1 MAALAATSLNGV
13 KIYNLASGKTL
24 PQWVAEKTRK
34 ALSRDEGMDGM
45 IGVLSVCLPAYVVSN
60 ACCC

>member
-34 ALSRDEGMDGM
+34 ALSRDEGTDIMQAHRVALCVY
-45 IGVLSVCLPAYVVSN
+45 IVI
-60 ACCC
+60 

>member
-34 ALSRDEGMDGM
+34 ALSRDEGMDGTGALGAHTM
-45 IGVLSVCLPAYVVSN
+45 TN
-60 ACCC
+60 APYCCM